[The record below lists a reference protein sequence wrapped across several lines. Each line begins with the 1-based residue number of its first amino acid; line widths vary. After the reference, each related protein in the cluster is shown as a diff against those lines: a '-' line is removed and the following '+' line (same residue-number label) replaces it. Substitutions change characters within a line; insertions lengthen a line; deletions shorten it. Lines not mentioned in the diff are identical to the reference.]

1 MYFIFYI
8 QISCWGGGGWGGIS
22 EIHFKKCCYSHLF
35 QKLFCFVSDV
45 TFRCCQHWRSKKWT
59 LSREI
64 RRMSAMN
71 LVIIVKYLYKKMCST
86 VSKVFFFFFTAG
98 RKLHA
103 NPLLTNTCPLLL
115 APFRYSTLQAA
126 ESWSIITWIC
136 FSRSTDYCA
145 IRLHNVSVVS
155 WPCWR
160 LHLPDSSP
168 LVHTLRPDDISAVHV
183 LGVPPSHR

>member
-86 VSKVFFFFFTAG
+86 VSKVFFFFLYCRQKITCQSSAHQYLPPSPRPLQVQYTAG
-98 RKLHA
+98 CRIMINNYMDLFFEV
-103 NPLLTNTCPLLL
+103 NRLLC
-115 APFRYSTLQAA
+115 
-126 ESWSIITWIC
+126 
-136 FSRSTDYCA
+136 D
-145 IRLHNVSVVS
+145 
-155 WPCWR
+155 
-160 LHLPDSSP
+160 
-168 LVHTLRPDDISAVHV
+168 
-183 LGVPPSHR
+183 